1 MKRYNIFNQIHKG
14 LRVVMY
20 ETATLIQQT
29 DFSQKHKGNE
39 AIFKL
44 SKTVGYFHG
53 HSEHEDHF
61 IFPLIARVSPATVAA
76 FEEQHSTDEM
86 LMTNLESLIAR
97 WYAEEDPIELAAIGL
112 RVLYD
117 FNDFVA
123 FNIGHMN
130 KEEKELNEVLWA
142 HYTDAELAGVT
153 QQIVASIPQELLIE
167 ESRFMMRAANNQ
179 ELLQWMTGI
188 KMNAPKEVYGSFL
201 KLLAQEISP
210 VRFEEIEFDLSAN

>member
-20 ETATLIQQT
+20 ETATLVQQT

-39 AIFKL
+39 AIYKL
-44 SKTVGYFHG
+44 SKTIEYFHG

-61 IFPLIARVSPATVAA
+61 IFPLIAKASPEVAA
-76 FEEQHSTDEM
+76 SFVAQHETDEM
-86 LMTNLESLIAR
+86 LMTNLESLVAR
-97 WYAEEDPIELAAIGL
+97 WHTEEDATELAAIGL

-130 KEEKELNEVLWA
+130 KEEKELNAVLWK
-142 HYTDAELAGVT
+142 HYTDTELMGVT
-153 QQIVASIPQELLIE
+153 HQIVSSIPQELLIE
-167 ESRFMMRAANNQ
+167 ESRFMMRAINDQ
-179 ELLQWMTGI
+179 EIMQWMTGM
-188 KMNAPKEVYGSFL
+188 KMNAPKEVYGYYL
-201 KLLAQEISP
+201 QLLAQEISP
-210 VRFEEIEFDLSAN
+210 LRFEEIEFDLTAG